1 MPLSL
6 DARARRLLRRL
17 PHDSAYTAIEIALLL
32 LLALQGARLI
42 WAVATPLGP
51 LGEWRGDGAR
61 VMSSPAI
68 FAAFDP
74 FFRLSQAGAPIAVTG
89 LSLTLHGVREDRASG
104 RGSAILGLPDG
115 SQGSFAVGE
124 EIMPGV
130 KLVAVAFDN
139 ITIDRGGAREQLF
152 LDQSQPAD
160 TVAPEADAT
169 ASAQPE
175 AAPTGDRPILNQI
188 QFQPRRDA
196 NGITGFV
203 LQPRGDGAA
212 FRAAGL
218 QPGDVLIAVNG
229 RAAGTIER
237 PEDMAREFEMAG
249 EASVQIERGGRQIML
264 SVRAPR

>member
-1 MPLSL
+1 M
-6 DARARRLLRRL
+6 
-17 PHDSAYTAIEIALLL
+17 
-32 LLALQGARLI
+32 
-42 WAVATPLGP
+42 
-51 LGEWRGDGAR
+51 
-61 VMSSPAI
+61 
-68 FAAFDP
+68 
-74 FFRLSQAGAPIAVTG
+74 
-89 LSLTLHGVREDRASG
+89 
-104 RGSAILGLPDG
+104 
-115 SQGSFAVGE
+115 
-124 EIMPGV
+124 
-130 KLVAVAFDN
+130 
-139 ITIDRGGAREQLF
+139 
-152 LDQSQPAD
+152 
-160 TVAPEADAT
+160 

-264 SVRAPR
+264 SVRASR